1 MLNLFYFLSVLG
13 SLWVEDYRNEL
24 KEKEELNTSMINLS
38 NEISSKSDYS
48 KEHIYQKKTL
58 YMTNYI
64 LENYNTYML
73 DVTQL
78 FF

>member
-1 MLNLFYFLSVLG
+1 
-13 SLWVEDYRNEL
+13 L
-24 KEKEELNTSMINLS
+24 KEKQEFNTSIITLS
-38 NEISSKSDYS
+38 NEISSNSDYS
-48 KEHIYQKKTL
+48 KEHIYQKNTL